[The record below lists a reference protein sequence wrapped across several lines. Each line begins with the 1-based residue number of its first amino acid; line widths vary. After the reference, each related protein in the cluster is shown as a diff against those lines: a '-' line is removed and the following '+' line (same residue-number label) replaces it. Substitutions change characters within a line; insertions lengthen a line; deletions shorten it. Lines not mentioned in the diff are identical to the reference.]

1 MKIVF
6 LDRST
11 LGEDVCIEKF
21 KTLGEV
27 ISYDITQENETLS
40 RVQNADIV
48 ITNKVVISKEIM
60 EQSSLKLICVS
71 ATGTNNVDVEFAT
84 KCNIAVKNVT
94 DYSTNSVAQ
103 LTFSLVLKFMQHLEY
118 YDKYVQN
125 GNWQKSPIFTHIAKP
140 FHELAG
146 KHWGIIGL
154 GNIGQKVASI
164 ATAFGCKVS
173 YYSTSGLNSNKEYEQ
188 LSLETLLSQCDI
200 ISVHSPLNDKTL
212 NLLNQQTMQ
221 WIKEKAIVINVGR
234 GGIINEEDMAT
245 LIENKEIYFG
255 IDVAS
260 KEPIEK
266 DSPLLKIKN
275 KERFIL
281 TPHIAW
287 GSVEARERLVERVY
301 TNIEAFMNKKEE

>member
-11 LGEDVCIEKF
+11 LGEDISIEKF

-27 ISYDITQENETLS
+27 VCYEMTQAHETLN
-40 RVQNADIV
+40 RLQDADIV
-48 ITNKVVISKEIM
+48 VTNKVVITKEIM

-84 KCNIAVKNVT
+84 KCNIPVKNVS

-103 LTFSLVLKFMQHLEY
+103 LTLALVLKFMQHLEY
-118 YDKYVQN
+118 YDKYVQE

-173 YYSTSGLNSNKEYEQ
+173 YYSTSGLNKNSQYEQ
-188 LSLETLLSQCDI
+188 LSLEMLLSQCDI
-200 ISVHSPLNDKTL
+200 ISIHSPLNEKTL
-212 NLLNQQTMQ
+212 NLLNKNNMHF
-221 WIKEKAIVINVGR
+221 IKEKAIVINVGR
-234 GGIINEEDMAT
+234 GGIINEADLSK
-245 LIENKEIYFG
+245 LIETKEIYVG
-255 IDVAS
+255 TDVAS
-260 KEPIEK
+260 IEPITE
-266 DSPLLKIKN
+266 DSPLLQIKN
-275 KERFIL
+275 KEQFIL

-287 GSVEARERLVERVY
+287 ASVEARERLVESVY
-301 TNIEAFMNKKEE
+301 ENITEFINKKEE